1 MLLKFIKLVQQIYV
15 YILFIYI
22 KSIIRKTNIQSN
34 QNIMNKLESDFINK

>member
-1 MLLKFIKLVQQIYV
+1 MLKFIKLVQQIYV

-34 QNIMNKLESDFINK
+34 QNIMNKLESDSINK